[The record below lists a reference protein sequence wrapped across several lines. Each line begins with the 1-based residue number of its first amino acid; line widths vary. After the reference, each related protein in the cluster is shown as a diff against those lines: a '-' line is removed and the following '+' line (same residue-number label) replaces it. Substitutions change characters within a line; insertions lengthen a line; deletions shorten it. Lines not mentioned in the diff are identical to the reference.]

1 MENKSEALKRAMDTL
16 EFTMGFDIVGYMK
29 DADITE
35 VIVNPDGKIW
45 VDSFTNGHHD
55 TGKTLEAERTRQII
69 YQIADMKGTVCT
81 LESPMLE
88 AELPDGSRFQG
99 YIPDVVPAPSIIIRK
114 HAVRRMTLADYVQNG
129 SMTENQRD
137 AIMDAILHH
146 KNIIAAGGTNSG
158 KTTFLNAI
166 LAEISKL
173 QERIVLIE
181 DTPELQCTAEDFL
194 PLRTSDSTDMAG
206 LLRGTL
212 RSSPKRIVVGE
223 VRGAEA
229 LSLLDAWSTGH
240 SGGCSTVHSN
250 SAEQT
255 LNRLERMVSRVSVT
269 PQQETIA
276 EAVDV
281 IAYLKLKGMRR
292 YVEEVIAVDGYDA
305 EKQKYIIHRIA

>member
-1 MENKSEALKRAMDTL
+1 MEHKEEVLKRAMDTL
-16 EFTMGFDIVGYMK
+16 EFTMGFDIVSYMQ
-29 DADITE
+29 DPDITE

-45 VDSFTNGHHD
+45 VDSFKKGHYCTQKNLD
-55 TGKTLEAERTRQII
+55 PERTRQII
-69 YQIADMKGTVCT
+69 YQVADMKGTVCT
-81 LESPMLE
+81 LDSPMLE

-99 YIPDVVPAPSIIIRK
+99 YIPDVVSSPSIIIRK
-114 HAVRRMTLADYVQNG
+114 HAVYEMTLMDYVKNG
-129 SMTENQRD
+129 TMTEHQYD
-137 AIMDAILHH
+137 AIMGAIKNH
-146 KNIIAAGGTNSG
+146 KNILAAGGTNTG

-166 LAEISKL
+166 LSEISSL
-173 QERIVLIE
+173 HERIVLIE
-181 DTPELQCTAEDFL
+181 DTPELQCTADDYL
-194 PLRTSDSTDMAG
+194 ALRTSDSTDMAA

-269 PQQETIA
+269 PQYETIA

-281 IAYLKLKGMRR
+281 IVYLKLKGMKR
-292 YVEEVIAVDGYDA
+292 YIEEVIAVDGYDA
-305 EKQKYIIHRIA
+305 QKEKYIIRRIA